1 MKKLMMMAVILLA
14 GVGSVM
20 AQSDYKRGIFNHVG
34 LNVGA
39 GTEGISVGVAAPVTN
54 FLEVEA
60 GVNIMPSFKL
70 SGDLDVDVN
79 TSSLPQVPVPNV
91 QYPSSATIHAE
102 GSFDR
107 TTFNVKANLYP
118 FGGGSKFFIAAGLSI
133 GGEKIAEVTGSCDEL
148 RDFSNRY
155 LKDNPNLESQFRKA
169 ISANLGGYNLELDE
183 NYNLQGDIRCKNV
196 RPYLGLGFGR
206 LVPKNRIGCRFE
218 LGCQFMG
225 KLKVYQNG
233 NEIDI
238 NKALEDAG
246 EDDLSKFVK
255 DLKVY
260 PVLKFSLTGE
270 SYNIDKEL

>member
-39 GTEGISVGVAAPVTN
+39 GTEGISVGLAAPVTN

-79 TSSLPQVPVPNV
+79 TGSLPQVPDV
-91 QYPSSATIHAE
+91 QYPTSATIHAE

-148 RDFSNRY
+148 RDFSNKY
-155 LKDNPNLESQFRKA
+155 LKNNQTLEQQFRKA

-206 LVPKNRIGCRFE
+206 LVPKNRIGCRLE

-246 EDDLSKFVK
+246 EDDLSKFVN

-260 PVLKFSLTGE
+260 PVLKFSLTGR
-270 SYNIDKEL
+270 IL

>member
-70 SGDLDVDVN
+70 SGDLDVDIN
-79 TSSLPQVPVPNV
+79 MPQESDI
-91 QYPSSATIHAE
+91 QYPTSGTIHAE

-148 RDFSNRY
+148 RQFSENNLHTPE
-155 LKDNPNLESQFRKA
+155 LKDQFRKA
-169 ISANLGGYNLELDE
+169 ISANLGGYKLELDD
-183 NYNLQGDIRCKNV
+183 NYNVQGDIRCKNV

-260 PVLKFSLTGE
+260 PVLKFSLTGR
-270 SYNIDKEL
+270 IL

>member
-1 MKKLMMMAVILLA
+1 MKKLMMVAVILLTS
-14 GVGSVM
+14 VGSVM
-20 AQSDYKRGIFNHVG
+20 AQKEYKRGFLNHVG
-34 LNVGA
+34 INLGA
-39 GTEGISVGVAAPVTN
+39 GTEGISVGLAAPVTG
-54 FLEVEA
+54 FFELEA

-79 TSSLPQVPVPNV
+79 TSSLPQVPGVS
-91 QYPSSATIHAE
+91 YPPAATIHAE

-118 FGGGSKFFIAAGLSI
+118 FGGGTKFFIAAGLSI

-148 RDFSNRY
+148 RNFSKDLPSQT
-155 LKDNPNLESQFRKA
+155 LKDQFRKA
-169 ISANLGGYNLELDE
+169 VTANLGGYNLELDE

-206 LVPKNRIGCRFE
+206 LVPKNRIGCRLE

-260 PVLKFSLTGE
+260 PVLKLSFTGR
-270 SYNIDKEL
+270 IL

>member
-1 MKKLMMMAVILLA
+1 MKKLMMLAVILLTS
-14 GVGSVM
+14 VGSVM

-70 SGDLDVDVN
+70 SGDLDVDIN
-79 TSSLPQVPVPNV
+79 MPQESDI
-91 QYPSSATIHAE
+91 QYPTSGTIHAE

-148 RDFSNRY
+148 RKFSENNLHTPE
-155 LKDNPNLESQFRKA
+155 LKDQFRKA
-169 ISANLGGYNLELDE
+169 ISANLGGYNLKLDE
-183 NYNLQGDIRCKNV
+183 NYNVQGDIRCKNV

-260 PVLKFSLTGE
+260 PVLKFSLTGR
-270 SYNIDKEL
+270 IL

>member
-1 MKKLMMMAVILLA
+1 MKKLMMVAVILLTS
-14 GVGSVM
+14 VGSVM
-20 AQSDYKRGIFNHVG
+20 AQKEYKRGFFNHVG

-39 GTEGISVGVAAPVTN
+39 GTEGISVGLAAPVTN

-70 SGDLDVDVN
+70 SGDLDVDIN
-79 TSSLPQVPVPNV
+79 MPQESDI
-91 QYPSSATIHAE
+91 QYPTSGTIHAE

-148 RDFSNRY
+148 RKFSENNLHTPE
-155 LKDNPNLESQFRKA
+155 LKDQFRKA

-206 LVPKNRIGCRFE
+206 LVPKNRIGCRLE

-260 PVLKFSLTGE
+260 PVLKFSLTGR
-270 SYNIDKEL
+270 IL

>member
-1 MKKLMMMAVILLA
+1 MKKLMMVAVILLTS
-14 GVGSVM
+14 VGSVM
-20 AQSDYKRGIFNHVG
+20 AQNEYKRGLFNHVG

-39 GTEGISVGVAAPVTN
+39 GTEGISVGLAAPVTS
-54 FLEVEA
+54 FFEVEA
-60 GVNIMPSFKL
+60 GVNVMPSFKL

-79 TSSLPQVPVPNV
+79 TSSLPQVPNV
-91 QYPSSATIHAE
+91 QYPPEATIHAE

-133 GGEKIAEVTGSCDEL
+133 GGDKIAEVNGSCDQLRVISQKLPTQEL
-148 RDFSNRY
+148 
-155 LKDNPNLESQFRKA
+155 KEQFRQA
-169 ISANLGGYNLELDE
+169 VTANLGGYKLELDE

-206 LVPKNRIGCRFE
+206 LVPKNRLGMRLE

-225 KLKVYQNG
+225 KLKVYQNDT
-233 NEIDI
+233 EIDI

-260 PVLKFSLTGE
+260 PVVKFSFIGRIL
-270 SYNIDKEL
+270 

>member
-79 TSSLPQVPVPNV
+79 TDDLPPVPVPNV

-118 FGGGSKFFIAAGLSI
+118 FGGGTKFFIAAGLSI
-133 GGEKIAEVTGSCDEL
+133 GGEKIAEVNGSCDQL
-148 RDFSNRY
+148 REFSQSLPSQE
-155 LKDNPNLESQFRKA
+155 LKDQFRQA
-169 ISANLGGYNLELDE
+169 VSANLAGYNLQFDE
-183 NYNLQGDIRCKNV
+183 NYNVQGDIRCKKV

-206 LVPKNRIGCRFE
+206 LVPKNRLGMRLE
-218 LGCQFMG
+218 LGCQFMD
-225 KLKVYQNG
+225 KLKVYQNDT
-233 NEIDI
+233 EIDI

-246 EDDLSKFVK
+246 DDDLSKFVK
-255 DLKVY
+255 DLKIY
-260 PVLKFSLTGE
+260 PVVKFSFTGR
-270 SYNIDKEL
+270 IL

>member
-1 MKKLMMMAVILLA
+1 MKKLMMVAVILLTS
-14 GVGSVM
+14 VGSVM
-20 AQSDYKRGIFNHVG
+20 AQNEYKRGLFNHVG

-39 GTEGISVGVAAPVTN
+39 GTEGISVGLAAPVTS
-54 FLEVEA
+54 FFEVEA
-60 GVNIMPSFKL
+60 GVNVMPSFKL
-70 SGDLDVDVN
+70 SGDLDVDYDY
-79 TSSLPQVPVPNV
+79 SSLPQVPNV
-91 QYPSSATIHAE
+91 QYPTEATIHAE

-133 GGEKIAEVTGSCDEL
+133 GGEKIAEVNGSCDQLRVISQKLPTQEL
-148 RDFSNRY
+148 
-155 LKDNPNLESQFRKA
+155 KEQFRQA
-169 ISANLGGYNLELDE
+169 VTANLGGYKLELDE

-206 LVPKNRIGCRFE
+206 LVPKNRLGMRFE

-225 KLKVYQNG
+225 KLKVYQNDT
-233 NEIDI
+233 EIDI

-260 PVLKFSLTGE
+260 PVVKFSFIGRIL
-270 SYNIDKEL
+270 

>member
-1 MKKLMMMAVILLA
+1 MKKLMMMAVLLLA

-60 GVNIMPSFKL
+60 GVNVMPSFKL
-70 SGDLDVDVN
+70 SGDLDVDVKPIPGVS
-79 TSSLPQVPVPNV
+79 TPTD
-91 QYPSSATIHAE
+91 ATIHVD
-102 GSFDR
+102 GDFSR

-133 GGEKIAEVTGSCDEL
+133 GGEKIAEVTGSCDDL
-148 RDFSNRY
+148 RKFSQNLPTQE
-155 LKDNPNLESQFRKA
+155 LKDQLRQA
-169 ISANLGGYNLELDE
+169 ATANLGGYNLELDE

-206 LVPKNRIGCRFE
+206 LVPKNRIGMRFE

-260 PVLKFSLTGE
+260 PVLKLSFTGR
-270 SYNIDKEL
+270 IL

>member
-1 MKKLMMMAVILLA
+1 MKKLMMVAVILLTS
-14 GVGSVM
+14 VGSVM
-20 AQSDYKRGIFNHVG
+20 AQKEYKRGLFNHVG

-39 GTEGISVGVAAPVTN
+39 GTEGISVGLAAPVTS
-54 FLEVEA
+54 FFEVEA
-60 GVNIMPSFKL
+60 GVNVMPSFKL

-79 TSSLPQVPVPNV
+79 TSSLPQVPNV
-91 QYPSSATIHAE
+91 QYPKEATIHAE

-133 GGEKIAEVTGSCDEL
+133 GGEKIAEVNGSCDQLRVISQKLPTQEL
-148 RDFSNRY
+148 
-155 LKDNPNLESQFRKA
+155 KEQFRQA
-169 ISANLGGYNLELDE
+169 VTANLGGYKLELDE

-206 LVPKNRIGCRFE
+206 LVPKNRLGMRFE

-225 KLKVYQNG
+225 KLKVYQNDT
-233 NEIDI
+233 EIDI

-246 EDDLSKFVK
+246 DDDLSKFVK
-255 DLKVY
+255 DLKIY
-260 PVLKFSLTGE
+260 PVVKFSFTGR
-270 SYNIDKEL
+270 IL

>member
-1 MKKLMMMAVILLA
+1 MKKLMMVAVILLTS
-14 GVGSVM
+14 VGSVM
-20 AQSDYKRGIFNHVG
+20 AQNEYKRGLFNHVG

-39 GTEGISVGVAAPVTN
+39 GTEGISVGLAAPVTS
-54 FLEVEA
+54 FFEVEA
-60 GVNIMPSFKL
+60 GVNVMPSLKL

-79 TSSLPQVPVPNV
+79 TSSLPQVPDV
-91 QYPSSATIHAE
+91 QYPTSATIHAE

-133 GGEKIAEVTGSCDEL
+133 GGEKIAEVSGSCDEL
-148 RDFSNRY
+148 RDFSNKY
-155 LKDNPNLESQFRKA
+155 LKNNPDLEKQFRQTL
-169 ISANLGGYNLELDE
+169 SANLGGYNLELDE
-183 NYNLQGDIRCKNV
+183 NYNVQGDIHCKKV

-206 LVPKNRIGCRFE
+206 LVPKNRLGMRLE

-225 KLKVYQNG
+225 KLKVYQNDT
-233 NEIDI
+233 EIDI

-260 PVLKFSLTGE
+260 PVLKFSLTGR
-270 SYNIDKEL
+270 IL

>member
-1 MKKLMMMAVILLA
+1 MKKLMMVAVILLTS
-14 GVGSVM
+14 VGSVM
-20 AQSDYKRGIFNHVG
+20 AQNEYKRGLFNHVG

-39 GTEGISVGVAAPVTN
+39 GTEGISVGLAAPVTS

-60 GVNIMPSFKL
+60 GVNVMPSFKL
-70 SGDLDVDVN
+70 SGDLDVDYDY
-79 TSSLPQVPVPNV
+79 SSLPQVPNV
-91 QYPSSATIHAE
+91 QYPTEATIHAE

-118 FGGGSKFFIAAGLSI
+118 FGGGTKFFIAAGLSI
-133 GGEKIAEVTGSCDEL
+133 GGEKIAEVNGSCDKL
-148 RDFSNRY
+148 REISQKLPTQE
-155 LKDNPNLESQFRKA
+155 LKDQLRQA
-169 ISANLGGYNLELDE
+169 VTANLGGYKLELDE
-183 NYNLQGDIRCKNV
+183 NYNVRGDIRCKKV

-225 KLKVYQNG
+225 KLKVYQNDT
-233 NEIDI
+233 EIDI

-260 PVLKFSLTGE
+260 PVLKFSLTGR
-270 SYNIDKEL
+270 IL

>member
-79 TSSLPQVPVPNV
+79 TSSLPQVPNV
-91 QYPSSATIHAE
+91 HYPTGATIHAE

-155 LKDNPNLESQFRKA
+155 LVSIRYYLTLP
-169 ISANLGGYNLELDE
+169 IS
-183 NYNLQGDIRCKNV
+183 I
-196 RPYLGLGFGR
+196 
-206 LVPKNRIGCRFE
+206 
-218 LGCQFMG
+218 
-225 KLKVYQNG
+225 
-233 NEIDI
+233 
-238 NKALEDAG
+238 
-246 EDDLSKFVK
+246 
-255 DLKVY
+255 
-260 PVLKFSLTGE
+260 
-270 SYNIDKEL
+270 

>member
-39 GTEGISVGVAAPVTN
+39 STEGISVGVAAPVTN

-79 TSSLPQVPVPNV
+79 TSSLPQVPDF
-91 QYPSSATIHAE
+91 QYPTSATIHAE
-102 GSFDR
+102 GAFDR

-148 RDFSNRY
+148 RDFSNNY
-155 LKDNPNLESQFRKA
+155 LKIIKLWSNSSVRLYQPTWVVTTWSSMRIITFRA
-169 ISANLGGYNLELDE
+169 ISVA
-183 NYNLQGDIRCKNV
+183 R
-196 RPYLGLGFGR
+196 
-206 LVPKNRIGCRFE
+206 
-218 LGCQFMG
+218 M
-225 KLKVYQNG
+225 
-233 NEIDI
+233 
-238 NKALEDAG
+238 
-246 EDDLSKFVK
+246 FVHTS
-255 DLKVY
+255 V
-260 PVLKFSLTGE
+260 
-270 SYNIDKEL
+270 